1 MAAFDLNQ
9 FVKRYN
15 NREFLLLFLFIFF
28 VLSILLAFVKFISQW
43 PILIIFSFIVAF
55 IIYNHFSE
63 SPDPTYTDSQK
74 IYKDMIEKSP
84 GYMSNA
90 KIDSIFK
97 SSILLNNDNRVD
109 QSS

>member
-1 MAAFDLNQ
+1 MDFDLNN

-15 NREFLLLFLFIFF
+15 NREFILLFIFIFF

-55 IIYNHFSE
+55 IIYNHFSPT
-63 SPDPTYTDSQK
+63 PDPNYVETQK
-74 IYKDMIEKSP
+74 IYQDMLVKGSQAKSKDL
-84 GYMSNA
+84 NA
-90 KIDSIFK
+90 IFK
-97 SSILLNNDNRVD
+97 ESILYNNDNRVD

>member
-15 NREFLLLFLFIFF
+15 NREFLLLFVFIFF

-43 PILIIFSFIVAF
+43 PILIIFSFVVAF

-63 SPDPTYTDSQK
+63 SPDPTYTETQK
-74 IYKDMIEKSP
+74 IYKDMIDKSP
-84 GYMSNA
+84 GYMT
-90 KIDSIFK
+90 DSILK
-97 SSILLNNDNRVD
+97 SSILVNNDNRVD
-109 QSS
+109 S